1 MDVLAFFSKKQKED
15 TDEQLIVQKVLQM
28 YRNTYSE
35 QQSLYEQWDRCYKA
49 YDGSLFGKDKPSW
62 ASDQISNYIFSTVE
76 TIKPII
82 LAQLPKI
89 VALPKKQ
96 ENFGKSEAVQQA
108 VDYEWERT
116 EMFQQLHTGLTVGV
130 ITGTFII

>member
-1 MDVLAFFSKKQKED
+1 
-15 TDEQLIVQKVLQM
+15 M

-35 QQSLYEQWDRCYKA
+35 QQPLYEQWDRCYKA

-96 ENFGKSEAVQQA
+96 ENFGKSEAVHP
-108 VDYEWERT
+108 EK
-116 EMFQQLHTGLTVGV
+116 F
-130 ITGTFII
+130 F